1 MGQTSFFFFFFGVR
15 YFCMTNLAV
24 VQLVS
29 CVFDHLPEFA
39 QMHSHGVS
47 DAIQPAYPVSPPSPS
62 AFSLSQYQG
71 VFQ

>member
-1 MGQTSFFFFFFGVR
+1 
-15 YFCMTNLAV
+15 MTNLAV

-62 AFSLSQYQG
+62 AFNLSQYQG